1 MLNTSKGVMGGSP
14 EPKMPILFKAILSF
28 NKAYPFFKDDTK
40 YLNLALWQI
49 PFTPWSN
56 NFGF

>member
-1 MLNTSKGVMGGSP
+1 MGGSP